1 MKETVE
7 QPRISLF
14 DFDDYRDYLIKVGMP
29 DGLYSHTSN
38 NLQSWA
44 NRLGYKSPSSLT
56 MVIKGQRSPSFD
68 MLNSLAEDLEM
79 TMKEKQYLTLLVQL
93 EKATKKKKDT
103 KEILEKIAELN
114 AGSTSISLGLKEFS
128 AISEWYFLAIKQL
141 ISTPN
146 FIEDEDWIFKKLRK
160 KVTPSQIKN
169 ALNIML
175 EMETIGRDE
184 NGKLIVLKE
193 GLLTT
198 NDVPSSAI
206 KRHHFGMINRAL
218 EAIDEQSVKE
228 RQVTSVTMRVKPEEV
243 DAAKKYIFEFIKD
256 FNEKFST
263 TEADDLYQLNMQ
275 FFRHTREVIK
285 H

>member
-1 MKETVE
+1 MRETVE

-14 DFDDYRDYLIKVGMP
+14 DFDDYRDYLVKVGMP

-44 NRLGYKSPSSLT
+44 HRLGYKSPSSLT

-160 KVTPSQIKN
+160 KVTPSQIRN
-169 ALNIML
+169 ALNIMT

-228 RQVTSVTMRVKPEEV
+228 RQVTSVTMKVKPEDV

-275 FFRHTREVIK
+275 FFRHTREVVK